1 MSINLKNIPESPG
14 IYKFFSKKEI
24 IYIGKAKNLR
34 KRVSSYFTKTLKD
47 RKTQQ
52 IKKLTDNIETFTTL
66 NEVQALLLEQSLI
79 KESLPRFNIL
89 LRDDKT
95 YPYVHLSLDHD
106 FPSISMRRTKHAVS
120 KNFFGPFISV
130 NAVKSTIKDLQKIYQ
145 IRNCSDSTFKN
156 RSRPCIEYQMKRCSA
171 PCVKLITKNNYLEDI
186 SSAKQHLSSSGKAMR
201 SVMNAKMMK
210 FSDQH
215 EFERAN
221 EIKQKIKALDL
232 IHQEQYLNSS
242 LVSVDVFAC
251 ITKYDRTGTAIIS
264 IRDGKIRGVKSNYL
278 NGNQT
283 HDIDLL
289 LQSLIFSFY
298 QSSFSLPK
306 KIILANKIDNITL
319 LKEAVS
325 LKFEKNI
332 LISTNIDKDIRKTV
346 RLAILNA
353 NQVIDNRL
361 NQADKYKHAMKDL
374 AFLLG
379 MNSSNISIEGYDIS
393 HHSGKHAVGSLVK
406 FSNQGPI
413 KSSYK
418 IFNIPKEFSGND
430 IGSIIN
436 VFERRIAKLIH
447 NPLPDVILVDGGQ
460 LQLDAVI
467 DVLDKYSI
475 EHPLI
480 LGIVKG
486 ANRIRATETILSKNG
501 IIEIPKNSPGFNLL
515 QQIRDEAHRF
525 AIKGHRRKK
534 QASSKFSQLST
545 ISGVGPK
552 IRERLF
558 KKFRTI
564 SSIKKTTV
572 DELITIRGI
581 SAQLADRIIK
591 DLRNYK

>member
-24 IYIGKAKNLR
+24 IYIGKAKNLK

-201 SVMNAKMMK
+201 SVMNAKMIK
-210 FSDQH
+210 FSDKH

-221 EIKQKIKALDL
+221 EIKQKIKTLDL

-251 ITKYDRTGTAIIS
+251 ISKYDKTGIAIIS

-306 KIILANKIDNITL
+306 KIILANKIDNINL

-332 LISTNIDKDIRKTV
+332 LISNNIDKDIRKTV

-374 AFLLG
+374 GFLLG

-418 IFNIPKEFSGND
+418 IFNIPQEFSGND

-436 VFERRIAKLIH
+436 VLERRIAKSIK
-447 NPLPDVILVDGGQ
+447 NPLPDIILVDGGQ

-467 DVLDKYSI
+467 NVLDKYSI

-480 LGIVKG
+480 LSIVKG

-501 IIEIPKNSPGFNLL
+501 IIEIPKNSSGFNLL

-581 SAQLADRIIK
+581 SVQLADRILK
-591 DLRNYK
+591 ELHNYK